1 MNARTIL
8 TEKGGGVRSINPDA
22 LVYAA
27 LEAMA
32 EHKVGALM
40 VVEDGQLVGVISE
53 RDYTRKVVLKGRASK
68 STQVA
73 EIMTDQPVTVGPDA
87 GLEECMALMAKNRIR
102 HLPVTEEGAIL
113 GVISS
118 TDALNLAL
126 TQKDL
131 IIQQLEQY
139 IAPGP

>member
-8 TEKGGGVRSINPDA
+8 AEKGGGVRLITPDA
-22 LVYAA
+22 LVFAA

-40 VVEDGQLVGVISE
+40 VVDGNQLVGVISE

-73 EIMTDQPVTVGPDA
+73 EIMTDRPVTVGPDA

-102 HLPVTEEGAIL
+102 HLPVTENGIIL

>member
-8 TEKGGGVRSINPDA
+8 AEKGGGVRSITPDA
-22 LVYAA
+22 LVFAA

-40 VVEDGQLVGVISE
+40 VVEGNQLVGVISE

-73 EIMTDQPVTVGPDA
+73 EIMTDRPVTVGPDA
-87 GLEECMALMAKNRIR
+87 GLEEGMALMAKNRIR
-102 HLPVTEEGAIL
+102 HLPVTENGAIL

>member
-1 MNARTIL
+1 MESEII
-8 TEKGGGVRSINPDA
+8 V
-22 LVYAA
+22 
-27 LEAMA
+27 
-32 EHKVGALM
+32 
-40 VVEDGQLVGVISE
+40 VVEGNQLVGVISE

-73 EIMTDQPVTVGPDA
+73 EIMTDRPVTVRPDA

-102 HLPVTEEGAIL
+102 HLPVTENGAIL

>member
-8 TEKGGGVRSINPDA
+8 AEKGGGVRSIAPDA
-22 LVYAA
+22 LVYTA

-40 VVEDGQLVGVISE
+40 VVEGGRLVGVISE
-53 RDYTRKVVLKGRASK
+53 RDYTRKIVLKGRSSK
-68 STQVA
+68 STTVS
-73 EIMTDQPVTVGPDA
+73 EIMTADPVGVQPEAT
-87 GLEECMALMAKNRIR
+87 LEDCMALMSEKKVR
-102 HLPVTEEGAIL
+102 HLPVTEEGKVL
-113 GVISS
+113 GVISA
-118 TDALNLAL
+118 TDTLDLAL
-126 TQKDL
+126 TQNDR